1 MTNPH
6 PSWARGWLIKARG
19 WQFHRLRSCLAATA
33 IAAVVASSVTAVA
46 VQSQTTQPAPGSNL
60 TPEAAQAA
68 PALPNFVSLV
78 KTVKPAVVS
87 VRVRSESSPQ
97 VLTED
102 GDLFPFE
109 PFKGTPFERF
119 FDRGDGSQSQNRSQR
134 TPRPFRQ
141 AQGSGFFISADGYIV
156 TNNHVINQASKV
168 EVVIDDGTAFEAK
181 VVGVDQK
188 TDLALLRV
196 DGRSDFPFVKFG
208 DVKPSTGE
216 WVVAMG
222 NPFGL
227 GGTVTAGIVSAQGR
241 NIGSGP
247 YDDYLQIDAAVNRG
261 NSGGPTFNMNGRVIG
276 VNTAIYS
283 PSGGSVGIA
292 FSIPASTAKWV
303 VTQLKEHGAVQRSW
317 LGVRVQTV
325 NKSIAD
331 GLGLDTPKG
340 VLIAQ
345 AETGS
350 PAAKAGLK
358 AGDVIVSLNGAEV
371 QNPRDLAR
379 KIAIVPVDTTVRL
392 DIVRDGAKQTVE
404 ATLAKMKTA
413 SSQRVAS
420 GEPNADQPGR
430 LGMTVA
436 PAGEVNGAGEQGLA
450 ILQVDPQGKA
460 AEAGL
465 AAGDVIVRAGGQQ
478 LGNVGDLNDALA
490 AASANGKSNV
500 LVLVRRGEAQRYVA
514 VPVA

>member
-1 MTNPH
+1 
-6 PSWARGWLIKARG
+6 
-19 WQFHRLRSCLAATA
+19 
-33 IAAVVASSVTAVA
+33 
-46 VQSQTTQPAPGSNL
+46 
-60 TPEAAQAA
+60 
-68 PALPNFVSLV
+68 
-78 KTVKPAVVS
+78 
-87 VRVRSESSPQ
+87 
-97 VLTED
+97 
-102 GDLFPFE
+102 
-109 PFKGTPFERF
+109 
-119 FDRGDGSQSQNRSQR
+119 
-134 TPRPFRQ
+134 
-141 AQGSGFFISADGYIV
+141 
-156 TNNHVINQASKV
+156 
-168 EVVIDDGTAFEAK
+168 
-181 VVGVDQK
+181 
-188 TDLALLRV
+188 LLKV

-208 DVKPSTGE
+208 DVKPNTGE

-292 FSIPASTAKWV
+292 FSIPSSTAKWV
-303 VTQLKEHGAVQRSW
+303 VDQLKDHGTVQRSW
-317 LGVRVQTV
+317 LGVRVQAV

-331 GLGLDTPKG
+331 GLGMDAPKG

-345 AETGS
+345 AETDS

-358 AGDVIVSLNGAEV
+358 AGDVIVSVNGAEV

-379 KIAIVPVDTTVRL
+379 KIATVPIDTTVKL
-392 DIVRDGAKQTVE
+392 DIVRNGATQTVE
-404 ATLAKMKTA
+404 ATLAKMKNEP
-413 SSQRVAS
+413 SQRVAS
-420 GEPNADQPGR
+420 GEPNADQPDR

-436 PAGEVNGAGEQGLA
+436 PAADISGAGEQGLA
-450 ILQVDPQGKA
+450 ILQVNAQGKA

-465 AAGDVIVRAGGQQ
+465 KAGDVIVRAGDQK
-478 LGNVGDLNDALA
+478 LGNVGDLNDAMA